1 LATSGPDTW
10 RLALSAPAAARER
23 FAALLEPFTNSI
35 AIAEP
40 DARGASLI
48 EAIATGAPDR
58 AFLQARI
65 ALLSASLGVPEPL
78 IAVEFLPEQDW
89 LAVSKREFA
98 PFRVGRFFIHGSDY
112 GGRPPG
118 GLLPL
123 CIDAGMA
130 FGTGRHGST
139 QGCLLALQAVARS
152 RRCEN
157 GLDLGCGSGILSLA
171 AARLW
176 QAEILA
182 CDIDMEAVVATRAAV
197 AKNGLNARIRSC
209 WADGLARRIV
219 AERAPFDLITANLI
233 PRPLIALSRDLAR
246 SLAPGGVAILSGMAE
261 FETPPVERR
270 YRELGLRSLGRVEAN
285 GWRTLI
291 FEKPGRDRRA
301 SRLVPVRA
309 HA

>member
-1 LATSGPDTW
+1 
-10 RLALSAPAAARER
+10 
-23 FAALLEPFTNSI
+23 
-35 AIAEP
+35 
-40 DARGASLI
+40 
-48 EAIATGAPDR
+48 
-58 AFLQARI
+58 
-65 ALLSASLGVPEPL
+65 
-78 IAVEFLPEQDW
+78 
-89 LAVSKREFA
+89 
-98 PFRVGRFFIHGSDY
+98 
-112 GGRPPG
+112 
-118 GLLPL
+118 
-123 CIDAGMA
+123 
-130 FGTGRHGST
+130 
-139 QGCLLALQAVARS
+139 VARS
-152 RRCEN
+152 RRCRN